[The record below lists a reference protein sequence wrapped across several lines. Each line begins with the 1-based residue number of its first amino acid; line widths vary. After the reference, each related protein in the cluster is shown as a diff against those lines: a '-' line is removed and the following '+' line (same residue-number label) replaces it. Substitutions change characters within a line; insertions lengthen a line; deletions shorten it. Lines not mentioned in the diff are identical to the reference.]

1 MAKMW
6 ADNNMADI
14 RSLSTIN
21 ARANQQRYRDND
33 VQADATGAETLQ
45 SELRQLHTR
54 INSEGGDLTKLASE
68 LLALKLLE
76 DESGA
81 SVVLQSA
88 ASLQLQGCF
97 SRRSFVQTL
106 LSNKA
111 KDRKLQIGPLCAWKL
126 LQARL
131 LIFDEYLVTLKQ
143 TCPPPL
149 SNGALESILVTDF
162 DWKLTLLNR
171 KLDCYVA
178 ELVCLRWQTQVNP
191 EEEVLL
197 ANELSEF
204 HRQTF
209 GHSSCLNSLDS
220 STLAA
225 HPPPTWPDT
234 VPPRP
239 RAPMAVFEDLVA

>member
-1 MAKMW
+1 MFF
-6 ADNNMADI
+6 
-14 RSLSTIN
+14 L
-21 ARANQQRYRDND
+21 
-33 VQADATGAETLQ
+33 VQCVE
-45 SELRQLHTR
+45 
-54 INSEGGDLTKLASE
+54 I
-68 LLALKLLE
+68 
-76 DESGA
+76 
-81 SVVLQSA
+81 VVCVCVCVCVKS
-88 ASLQLQGCF
+88 
-97 SRRSFVQTL
+97 
-106 LSNKA
+106 
-111 KDRKLQIGPLCAWKL
+111 QIGPLCAWKL

-234 VPPRP
+234 LPPRP
-239 RAPMAVFEDLVA
+239 RAPMAVFEDLVAGVHTLAMSVLLVLFTAMLLIIPV